1 MKQLF
6 LTAALIIPLSM
17 PAVAQDAE
25 TQDLE
30 DGFNLMEE
38 GAKLLFRG
46 LMQEIEPA
54 MDDLKELA
62 EEIEPGLRQFALEM
76 GPKMAE
82 LLEKIDDFSNY
93 EQPEFLPNGD
103 IIIRRK
109 PDAEPFDPTQGDIE
123 I

>member
-1 MKQLF
+1 
-6 LTAALIIPLSM
+6 M
-17 PAVAQDAE
+17 PVVANETE
-25 TQDLE
+25 TQDIDE
-30 DGFNLMEE
+30 GFSLMEE

-54 MDDLKELA
+54 MDDLKGLA
-62 EEIEPGLRQFALEM
+62 EDIEPGLRQFALDM

-93 EQPEFLPNGD
+93 DPPEFLPNGD

-109 PDAEPFDPTQGDIE
+109 PDAVPFDPNAAEIDI
-123 I
+123 